1 MNNAVFEK
9 TIKNA
14 RKRKDIK
21 LALTEA
27 RRKYQNQTI
36 KQENFFRK
44 ITSYRNKIKH
54 KHPRRKHSI

>member
-1 MNNAVFEK
+1 MSNAVFEK

-14 RKRKDIK
+14 RERKDIK

-44 ITSYRNKIKH
+44 ITSYRNKKKD
-54 KHPRRKHSI
+54 KHP